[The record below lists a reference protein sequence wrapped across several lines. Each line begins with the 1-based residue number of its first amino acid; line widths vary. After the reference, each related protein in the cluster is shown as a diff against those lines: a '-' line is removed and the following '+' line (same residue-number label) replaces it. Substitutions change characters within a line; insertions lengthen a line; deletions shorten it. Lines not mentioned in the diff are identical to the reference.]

1 MPGDRSY
8 VNPFTGLKGDDAL
21 LSPIEAFDAGEDV
34 FKQWPMPPTPS
45 TSQLNPF
52 MQFKWDLEN
61 PEDVAYT
68 VVRSESR
75 VTDFNNR
82 RVVSFD
88 YGIPTGQ
95 ALFGLN
101 GHLNL
106 GGFDVK
112 AEFVTNPQY
121 FIYPVGNNAGKRFEK
136 RSLGYFINAVKRY
149 ESLSIG
155 VELFQLDPDYG
166 GNYDSIRGGV
176 PFLQMWPK
184 PVRRCKKCSS

>member
-1 MPGDRSY
+1 M
-8 VNPFTGLKGDDAL
+8 NT
-21 LSPIEAFDAGEDV
+21 V
-34 FKQWPMPPTPS
+34 FRLVK
-45 TSQLNPF
+45 
-52 MQFKWDLEN
+52 
-61 PEDVAYT
+61 
-68 VVRSESR
+68 
-75 VTDFNNR
+75 
-82 RVVSFD
+82 
-88 YGIPTGQ
+88 
-95 ALFGLN
+95 LFGLN

-176 PFLQMWPK
+176 PFFTDVAQTGSQMQEMFVMTDNDDNDQWPDELIVELPQVLTAK
-184 PVRRCKKCSS
+184 TRVFSPVWMKIRIWCPIRTRT